1 MGRGDETRSGIENVL
16 PTCKAVTYRGDQRI
30 IAVLFGSEKR
40 AHRKKFNIR
49 LKKIILCLFIFFA
62 YRIRPLIFG
71 TEIAKWSRQS
81 QQPCK
86 FLTGNNTG
94 WTIDRVDRLHLF
106 CRTRTSEDYRSY
118 DVDKNY

>member
-16 PTCKAVTYRGDQRI
+16 PTCKAVSYRGDQRI

-62 YRIRPLIFG
+62 YRIRPLVLKLQNG
-71 TEIAKWSRQS
+71 RDSHS
-81 QQPCK
+81 N
-86 FLTGNNTG
+86 LVN
-94 WTIDRVDRLHLF
+94 
-106 CRTRTSEDYRSY
+106 S
-118 DVDKNY
+118 

>member
-1 MGRGDETRSGIENVL
+1 MRRGDETRSGIENVL

-40 AHRKKFNIR
+40 AHRKKFNIT
-49 LKKIILCLFIFFA
+49 LEKNNIMSLYFFGIS
-62 YRIRPLIFG
+62 YSSFG

-94 WTIDRVDRLHLF
+94 WTIDRVYRLHLF
-106 CRTRTSEDYRSY
+106 CRTRTLEDYRSY